1 MDVQTLE
8 ISVRFPGQRKTRTI
22 PHSSSRTA
30 PIDSGG
36 GDAAS
41 IASRRPWLFAYTA
54 ISIVAGLT
62 ALVWTTMRVPI
73 SPSIDPNL
81 NGWALAGPSG
91 GLILWIAFG
100 MIGSMRVLP
109 APGGHS
115 VWTFHFP
122 FVAAAMVLGGPTAGA
137 WVAFVS
143 TLERRELEDV
153 PWYGTLANH
162 AVLALA
168 AVVGGLTVEA
178 LNGVLLMTSVS
189 QGVAGLIAVTGGTL
203 VLAAVLML
211 TTAGTIMLREG
222 LSAGSMIEVILGFV
236 GRMTVAEV
244 VLAWVFTI
252 AYTAVGWWS
261 PLALALT
268 ALLLWPVD
276 IEGPDSL
283 TNLPRLRRFRHF
295 LDGAIGRTRHG
306 LARGGVLV
314 AIDLDNFG
322 PINKNPLLGQAI
334 GDEVLAEIGRRLR
347 GQARTGDA
355 VARPGGDEF
364 GGFFAGTFD
373 RQSAV
378 RLGERLLTEIR
389 RPIVTSAGIVEVG
402 ASIGLVI
409 VVPGPD
415 LPDNASLMKLADVT
429 MQAVKHDGGGVR
441 LCEPTRRRRDGGR

>member
-1 MDVQTLE
+1 
-8 ISVRFPGQRKTRTI
+8 
-22 PHSSSRTA
+22 
-30 PIDSGG
+30 
-36 GDAAS
+36 
-41 IASRRPWLFAYTA
+41 
-54 ISIVAGLT
+54 
-62 ALVWTTMRVPI
+62 MRVPI
-73 SPSIDPNL
+73 SSSIDPSM
-81 NGWALAGPSG
+81 NGSALAGPSG
-91 GLILWIAFG
+91 GLLLWIAFG

-143 TLERRELEDV
+143 TIERRELENV

-168 AVVGGLTVEA
+168 AVVGGLTVET
-178 LNGVLLMTSVS
+178 LSEVLLMTSLS
-189 QGVAGLIAVTGGTL
+189 QGVAGLFAVTGGTL
-203 VLAAVLML
+203 VLAAVLTL

-222 LSAGSMIEVILGFV
+222 LSAGSMVEVILGFV
-236 GRMTVAEV
+236 GRITVAEV
-244 VLAWVFTI
+244 VLAWVFTV

-268 ALLLWPVD
+268 AVLLWPVD
-276 IEGPDSL
+276 TEGPDSL
-283 TNLPRLRRFRHF
+283 TNLPRLRRFQHF
-295 LDGAIGRTRHG
+295 LDGAIGRTRLG

-347 GQARTGDA
+347 SQARTGDA

-389 RPIVTSAGIVEVG
+389 RPVVTSAGIVEVG
-402 ASIGLVI
+402 ASIGLVM

-429 MQAVKHDGGGVR
+429 MQAIKRDGGGVR
-441 LCEPTRRRRDGGR
+441 LCEPTRRSRDGGR